1 MADVTIE
8 KPATSI
14 SRREFLYYV
23 WGASMALYL
32 VQGAGLLVWFLIPR
46 FREGEFGGEFFL
58 PVEELPEINGPP
70 VDFPAGRFW
79 LANLDTTN
87 PQGQERMY
95 LAPDETEPI
104 TGVAAIYKV
113 CTHLGC
119 IYNWTPSNQ
128 RFECPCH
135 GSKYRLDGRR
145 IEDPAPRS
153 LDRFDVTV
161 LDGNGNELATSL
173 VGAEDDYLTLP
184 LPAGATTLRINTGT
198 RKRGRS
204 LTLLCEFAGN
214 CP

>member
-1 MADVTIE
+1 VPIE
-8 KPATSI
+8 
-14 SRREFLYYV
+14 
-23 WGASMALYL
+23 AL
-32 VQGAGLLVWFLIPR
+32 PD
-46 FREGEFGGEFFL
+46 
-58 PVEELPEINGPP
+58 INAEPIN
-70 VDFPAGRFW
+70 FPDGRFW
-79 LANLDTTN
+79 LVDLDTTN
-87 PQGQERMY
+87 SQGQERMV

-119 IYNWTPSNQ
+119 IYAWTATNE

>member
-1 MADVTIE
+1 MTTIAMDT
-8 KPATSI
+8 PTTGM
-14 SRREFLYYV
+14 SRREFLYYI
-23 WGASMALYL
+23 WGASMVLYL
-32 VQGAGLLVWFLIPR
+32 AQGAGLLVWFLLPR

-70 VDFPAGRFW
+70 VNFPDGRFW

-87 PQGQERMY
+87 PQGQERMV

-119 IYNWTPSNQ
+119 IYAWTPSNE

-153 LDRFDVTV
+153 LDRFEVTI
-161 LDGNGNELATSL
+161 LDANENELATSL
-173 VGAEDDYLTLP
+173 LGAEDDYLPLP
-184 LPAGATTLRINTGT
+184 LPAGATMLRINTGA

-204 LTLLCEFAGN
+204 QTLLCEFREN